1 LTLTVDRA
9 ASLLGVTRQWVLK
22 LVKDGRLTAWKE
34 RRGEFDSRKRWIVT
48 AQSVD
53 DYDRVRAV
61 HKERLKAWRRSWAI
75 GQIKGR
81 QRRAQDRRARERIEA
96 SNRAV
101 TDRAG

>member
-9 ASLLGVTRQWVLK
+9 ASFLGVTRQWVLK
-22 LVKDGRLTAWKE
+22 LVKDGRLSAWKE

-75 GQIKGR
+75 GQIAGR

-96 SNRAV
+96 GNRAL
-101 TDRAG
+101 